1 MFIRWTVIFSL
12 GLLAGCVDLGK
23 VSLHPQLK
31 QFWFSANMDSTYRCL
46 DGEAMINGLRLEE
59 DDPLPGGSRRFNLED
74 RDSLVV
80 AWLDMT
86 PFGQSTHKQ
95 TSVDLFY
102 GHNDP
107 QTEQQLMAMMTQCK
121 KTLD

>member
-1 MFIRWTVIFSL
+1 MFKRWTAIFLL

-23 VSLHPQLK
+23 VGLHPQLK
-31 QFWFSANMDSTYRCL
+31 QFWLSANMDRTYRCL
-46 DGEAMINGLRLEE
+46 DDEAMLNGLRLKE

-74 RDSLVV
+74 RDGIVV

-86 PFGQSTHKQ
+86 PFGQSGGKQ

-102 GHNDP
+102 GRNNPH
-107 QTEQQLMAMMTQCK
+107 TEQQLMTIMTQCE